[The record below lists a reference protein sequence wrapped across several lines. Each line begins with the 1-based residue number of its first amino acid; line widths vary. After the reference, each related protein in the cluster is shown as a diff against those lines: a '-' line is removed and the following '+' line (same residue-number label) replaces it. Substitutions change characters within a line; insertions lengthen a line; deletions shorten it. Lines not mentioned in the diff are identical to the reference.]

1 MSVDKLQE
9 RLVRSVEIAR
19 GNLLVLR
26 HDTVVD
32 AEGEQHMR
40 EVVGHRGGV
49 AIVALTDDGKVLMIR
64 QWRHAV
70 GQALL
75 EIPAGTLDKQA
86 DGSVEDPAKAAPRE
100 LGEET
105 GYRATEMVTLGSFF
119 TGPGFTT
126 ELMHLYL
133 ARDLQPIEGY
143 SGPETDEHLEVEQ
156 IPLDDALR
164 MADEGEIRDAKSLV
178 GLYRVARYVAAN

>member
-1 MSVDKLQE
+1 MSVDRTHE
-9 RLVRSVEIAR
+9 TLVRSVEVAH
-19 GNLLVLR
+19 GKLLVLR

-32 AEGEQHMR
+32 AEGEEHLR
-40 EVVGHRGGV
+40 ELVVHRGGV
-49 AIVALTDDGKVLMIR
+49 SIVAVTDDRRVLMVR

-75 EIPAGTLDKQA
+75 EIPAGTLDLED
-86 DGSVEDPAKAAPRE
+86 DGSVENPEQAAPRE

-105 GYRATEMVTLGSFF
+105 GYRAGEMVKLGSFF

-143 SGPETDEHLEVEQ
+143 SGPETDEHLELER

-164 MADEGEIRDAKSLV
+164 MADEGEIRDAKTLV
-178 GLYRVARYVAAN
+178 GLYRAARYLAAD